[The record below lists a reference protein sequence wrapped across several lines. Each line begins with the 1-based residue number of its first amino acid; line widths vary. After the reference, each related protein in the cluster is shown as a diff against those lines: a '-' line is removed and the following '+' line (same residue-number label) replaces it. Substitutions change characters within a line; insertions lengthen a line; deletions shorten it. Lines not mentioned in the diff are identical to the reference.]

1 MANGNRRS
9 NYHCSV
15 ATTTRN
21 FAAVNE
27 AGITRI
33 YSAHPDKT
41 HAIPA
46 YGRLTFW
53 SCASPTDA
61 TPAGEVTQ
69 VICPGNH
76 LSTLNVSTLAHLQH
90 LDCSYN
96 DLEMLDLSG
105 LSALRTLIV
114 LENRLFTLCTARLY
128 RLLTLDCYG
137 NQLTSLDLTANPNL
151 EVLDCSANRLLSL
164 KLGRS
169 KNLHT
174 LYAYGNQ
181 FHRLDLAA
189 LPALRNYDL
198 GNGHSSDAAF
208 VPDASLV
215 CNDGPVVLVAPEQA
229 PDLADTTSN
238 TRSVAKYYSPRAR
251 PLTPEE
257 AAVRATA
264 YALKQTTPE
273 AITIAAPAMA
283 ALITGPCWLV
293 PVPASRGNLVPNLTL
308 ARAIAQLVPG
318 ARVKCAVARV
328 HPVESSCKRR
338 LRGLLGL
345 VAADQA
351 MVRIAGPMEPLPLY
365 FVDNVITTGATITA
379 CRRTLGWG
387 TGLTYADASTRRN
400 TFPFQP
406 QPTNYENT
414 NQTRFVNEPAIHKIR
429 HGAISASI
437 WRQETEKGPMF
448 NVSIQRTY
456 KDGDEWKSSTSFGMQ
471 NLLVVSLIA
480 TRAFEWISDQ
490 ANGPEQP

>member
-1 MANGNRRS
+1 
-9 NYHCSV
+9 
-15 ATTTRN
+15 
-21 FAAVNE
+21 
-27 AGITRI
+27 
-33 YSAHPDKT
+33 
-41 HAIPA
+41 
-46 YGRLTFW
+46 
-53 SCASPTDA
+53 
-61 TPAGEVTQ
+61 
-69 VICPGNH
+69 
-76 LSTLNVSTLAHLQH
+76 
-90 LDCSYN
+90 
-96 DLEMLDLSG
+96 
-105 LSALRTLIV
+105 

-406 QPTNYENT
+406 QPTNYENP
-414 NQTRFVNEPAIHKIR
+414 NQTRFVHEPAY
-429 HGAISASI
+429 
-437 WRQETEKGPMF
+437 P
-448 NVSIQRTY
+448 
-456 KDGDEWKSSTSFGMQ
+456 
-471 NLLVVSLIA
+471 
-480 TRAFEWISDQ
+480 
-490 ANGPEQP
+490 